1 MTSEKNKKSFFKG
14 GKEMKKISKSLL
26 AVILCFVMML
36 GVIAC
41 GGNKSNPDSN
51 GGSTSTSEKTSTS
64 TSDKTSASQGD
75 GESTTIMLYT
85 AVNAIEQS
93 ALRSVADAYS
103 DYQYNVLGKDIQIVI
118 NNRTDPEAYMQAVR
132 NMASTSVSVPSIVQT
147 SIIPE
152 YYGSNKIV
160 DLTPYLEEANPY
172 IKGNKAWKDALEP
185 DAYRTKVSGA
195 SETIPGVSYSSNY
208 LTVFYNKKA
217 VLDVLGESEV
227 VGKDGTID
235 NSKIT
240 WSWLISSLKK
250 AKEATGKNFKNPL
263 GLSRSEQSC
272 GEGSF
277 NMLSHLVN
285 MYLDQY
291 FRDFIEKVHST
302 SDDYSYV
309 SVDADWTYDAADPS
323 VDAVDKYSFN
333 LNKVVDYYFNQ
344 TGYNPNSERYTEVME
359 NLYDLMSYSDPDAA
373 YLDTFHRFNET
384 TLNYEKNASY
394 ADLKLFYVEALDYVR
409 TYRDAF
415 KTEIQGKPTQYPDA
429 ATISNQLGWFLM
441 PAMESDLEGVADN
454 VRSFGGPQ
462 ENFGV
467 LNTGNTKTNEYAIDF
482 LKYLLSPQGQQVI
495 YATYRK
501 ENDAP
506 ITLVQLVKNIEIP
519 AEIDYTYVKSAGDC
533 STSPYLIFGKC
544 SGMTDATV
552 GDTSEY
558 VYNDVAKILSKYF
571 RSTNR
576 TWNGNELFASIK
588 SGFASYATKN
598 NFIYTDPA
606 QVSEKTNGL
615 KNSPYNTAA

>member
-1 MTSEKNKKSFFKG
+1 
-14 GKEMKKISKSLL
+14 MKKILTSLL
-26 AVILCFVMML
+26 AAIISIIMVF
-36 GVIAC
+36 GVVAC
-41 GGNKSNPDSN
+41 NNSGGTSGGTTETPGGTTESN
-51 GGSTSTSEKTSTS
+51 GNSSSSEKPSESSGGTSERPSESNTP
-64 TSDKTSASQGD
+64 D
-75 GESTTIMLYT
+75 GPVTITIYT

-93 ALRSVADAYS
+93 ALTAVANAYM
-103 DYQYNVLGKDIQIVI
+103 DLKYDEGKDITVII
-118 NNRTDPEAYMQAVR
+118 NNRTDPEAYMLAVR
-132 NMASTSVSVPSIVQT
+132 NMAAGNVTAPTIVQT

-172 IKGNKAWKDALEP
+172 ISGNKAWRDALEA
-185 DAYRTKVSGA
+185 DAYRTKVSGS

-208 LTVFYNKKA
+208 LSVFYNKQA
-217 VLDVLGESEV
+217 VLDVLGQSEV
-227 VGKDGTID
+227 VGADGTID

-240 WSWLISSLKK
+240 WTWLMNALQT
-250 AKEATGKNFKNPL
+250 AKNSGKNFNNPL

-302 SDDYSYV
+302 SDDYSYL
-309 SVDADWTYDAADPS
+309 SIDEDWAYDSNDQS
-323 VDAVDKYSFN
+323 IDAVDRYSFN

-344 TGYNPNSERYTEVME
+344 TGYNPNSERYAEVME
-359 NLYDLMSYSDPDAA
+359 NLYDLMSYSDANASYNDV
-373 YLDTFHRFNET
+373 FSRFNET
-384 TLNYEKNASY
+384 TLTYSHNRGGY

-415 KTEIQGKPTQYPDA
+415 KTEVQGKPTVYPSGSQ
-429 ATISNQLGWFLM
+429 ISSELGWFLM
-441 PAMESDLEGVADN
+441 PAMESNLEGVANN

-462 ENFGV
+462 ENMGI
-467 LNTGNTKTNEYAIDF
+467 LNTGNTKTNEYAVDF
-482 LKYLLSPQGQQVI
+482 LMYLLSSQGQQGI
-495 YATYRK
+495 YATYKK

-506 ITLVQLVKNIEIP
+506 ITLVQLVKDIDIP
-519 AEIDYTYVKSAGDC
+519 EAIDYAYVKATGDC

-552 GDTSEY
+552 TGSSEY
-558 VYNDVAKILSKYF
+558 VYDGVAKILSTYF
-571 RSTNR
+571 RSSTR
-576 TWNGNELFASIK
+576 TWNGTELFNKIK

-598 NFIYTDPA
+598 NFIYNDPA
-606 QVSEKTNGL
+606 QVSSKTNGL

>member
-1 MTSEKNKKSFFKG
+1 
-14 GKEMKKISKSLL
+14 MKKIFKSLL
-26 AVILCFVMML
+26 AMLLCFVMML
-36 GVIAC
+36 GIIAC
-41 GGNKSNPDSN
+41 GGGGGDNSSAGDST
-51 GGSTSTSEKTSTS
+51 GSTESTPGTSEKPN
-64 TSDKTSASQGD
+64 
-75 GESTTIMLYT
+75 ESGKPNESNKPGGNDTITIMLYT
-85 AVNAIEQS
+85 AVNVIEQN
-93 ALRSVADAYS
+93 ALQSVANAYM
-103 DYQYNVLGKDIQIVI
+103 DYQYDVLGKNVEVII
-118 NNRTDPEAYMQAVR
+118 NNKTDPDAYMKAIR
-132 NMASTSVSVPSIVQT
+132 NMAGGTISDATIVQT
-147 SIIPE
+147 SNIPE
-152 YYGSNKIV
+152 YYGTNKIV
-160 DLTPYLEEANPY
+160 DLTPYMEEANPY
-172 IKGNKAWKDALEP
+172 IEGNKAWKDALEP
-185 DAYRTKVSGA
+185 DAYRTKFSGS

-217 VLDVLGESEV
+217 VLDVLGESDV

-240 WSWLISSLKK
+240 WTWLLNALKT

-291 FRDFIEKVHST
+291 FRDFIREVHSA

-309 SVDADWTYDAADPS
+309 ADIDADWTYDANDPS

-333 LNKVVDYYFNQ
+333 LNKVVDLYFNQ
-344 TGYNPNSERYTEVME
+344 TGYNPTSERYTEVME
-359 NLYDLMSYSDPDAA
+359 NLYDLMSYSDPNAA

-384 TLNYEKNASY
+384 TLNYERNASY

-415 KTEIQGKPTQYPDA
+415 KTEVQGKPTQYPDA
-429 ATISNQLGWFLM
+429 KTISSQLGWFLM
-441 PAMESDLEGVADN
+441 PAMESDLNGVADN

-467 LNTGNTKTNEYAIDF
+467 LNTGNTTVNEYAVDF
-482 LKYLLSPQGQQVI
+482 LKFLLSPQGQNGI
-495 YATYRK
+495 YATYVK

-506 ITLVQLVKNIEIP
+506 ITLVQLVKGVEIP
-519 AEIDYTYVKSAGDC
+519 KSVDYTYVKAAGDC

-552 GDTSEY
+552 DGTSEY
-558 VYNDVAKILSKYF
+558 VYNDVAKILSSYF
-571 RSTNR
+571 TSTTRAWDGTALFNR
-576 TWNGNELFASIK
+576 IK

-606 QVSEKTNGL
+606 QVSAKTNGL